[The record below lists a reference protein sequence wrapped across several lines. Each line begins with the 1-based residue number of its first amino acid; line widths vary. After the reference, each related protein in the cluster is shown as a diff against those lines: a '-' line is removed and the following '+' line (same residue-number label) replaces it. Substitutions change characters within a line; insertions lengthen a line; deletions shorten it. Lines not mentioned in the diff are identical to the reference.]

1 MTTPLPTVRTIAE
14 LRAQV
19 ADWRRQGLRIAM
31 VPTMGALHEGHLT
44 LVRRGRELADRV
56 LASVFVNPTQF
67 GPNEDFGRYPRDEA
81 GDAAKLA
88 AAGCDLL
95 YAPGMDQIY
104 PQGFT
109 TSIDVGP
116 VTRRWEGEF
125 RPGHFN
131 GVATVVTKLLM
142 QAQPDIACFG
152 EKDYQQL
159 QTIKR
164 LVADLDIAVRIEGVP
179 TVREADGLAMSS
191 RNAYLTAEQRS
202 RAAGLNRVLR
212 TIAGRLA
219 EDPGTVVAACEW
231 GRGELLAGGF
241 DAVDYLAVVDAANL
255 EPLERVDRP
264 GRILAVARIGGVRL
278 LDNAAVGA
286 PSA

>member
-95 YAPGMDQIY
+95 
-104 PQGFT
+104 
-109 TSIDVGP
+109 
-116 VTRRWEGEF
+116 
-125 RPGHFN
+125 
-131 GVATVVTKLLM
+131 
-142 QAQPDIACFG
+142 
-152 EKDYQQL
+152 
-159 QTIKR
+159 
-164 LVADLDIAVRIEGVP
+164 
-179 TVREADGLAMSS
+179 
-191 RNAYLTAEQRS
+191 
-202 RAAGLNRVLR
+202 
-212 TIAGRLA
+212 
-219 EDPGTVVAACEW
+219 
-231 GRGELLAGGF
+231 
-241 DAVDYLAVVDAANL
+241 
-255 EPLERVDRP
+255 
-264 GRILAVARIGGVRL
+264 
-278 LDNAAVGA
+278 
-286 PSA
+286 